1 METRS
6 HRGRVWLQITT
17 VLDFHGTRGRAT
29 MGPTGQEES
38 NLGHK
43 GSIRRKDKS
52 RPCLITQVSAF
63 LQVTLWTFE

>member
-1 METRS
+1 
-6 HRGRVWLQITT
+6 
-17 VLDFHGTRGRAT
+17 